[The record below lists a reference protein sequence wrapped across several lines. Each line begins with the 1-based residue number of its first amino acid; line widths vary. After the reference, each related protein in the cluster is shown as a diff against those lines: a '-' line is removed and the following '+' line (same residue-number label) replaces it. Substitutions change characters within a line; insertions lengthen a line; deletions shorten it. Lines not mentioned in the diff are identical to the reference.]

1 MGTPSKEA
9 LARILIVDD
18 EYHIRAAIVHALS
31 LAAYQ
36 ADEAESG
43 QAALRLLQ
51 DTHYDLMVL
60 DMRMPEMDGIEV
72 MQRARQLSPDLLI
85 IILTGH
91 ATVESAIAAVKSDA
105 VDYLLKPASIH
116 DIVSTVANALQAR
129 AEQVQRQHLL
139 HVMGETMDM
148 LRQTQ
153 MPVATTSATEQ
164 QPQPERFMQVGALT
178 LDRVKRLV
186 ITSGAQPHTI
196 NLTEGEAAIMIQ
208 FMEQPD
214 QVLSCR
220 QLARST
226 WEYDLDE
233 HAAQSLIH
241 PYIFRLRRKIE
252 TDPNHPQLI
261 CTLRGR
267 GYLLA
272 TSAK

>member
-18 EYHIRAAIVHALS
+18 ERHIRAAVLHALS
-31 LAAYQ
+31 LAGYQ
-36 ADEAESG
+36 TEEAESG

-153 MPVATTSATEQ
+153 MPVAVPPSVDH
-164 QPQPERFMQVGALT
+164 QPERFMQVGALT

-186 ITSGAQPHTI
+186 ITSGVQPRTI

-233 HAAQSLIH
+233 HEAQSLIH

-261 CTLRGR
+261 CTIRSR

-272 TSAK
+272 TTQK